1 MKPASPAESVYM
13 MVSVILQIYTI
24 AWLMSQ

>member
-1 MKPASPAESVYM
+1 MKPPTPVESVYM
-13 MVSVILQIYTI
+13 MVSVILQIYTV